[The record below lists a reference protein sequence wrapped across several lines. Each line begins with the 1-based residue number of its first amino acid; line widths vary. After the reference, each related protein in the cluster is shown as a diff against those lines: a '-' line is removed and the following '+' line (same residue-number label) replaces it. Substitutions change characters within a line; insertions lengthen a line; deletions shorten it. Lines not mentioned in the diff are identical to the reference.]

1 MKEEIK
7 SIIVKTPDD
16 WHLHLRESPILEKVF
31 PYSYKSYG
39 RAIIM
44 PNLEIPIITFSQAK
58 SYYEKIKYLIKT
70 GNNFEPLMTLFLS
83 EDTKVED
90 VYEGVKS
97 GIIKAIKFYPQ
108 GVTTNSSGGI
118 KNLSKIYNL
127 LEKIAD
133 FGIPLLIH
141 GETSNTEIDI
151 YDREAYFLEETVLG
165 IRKNIPNLKIVLE
178 HITTKESVDFVLESK
193 KNVAATVTA
202 HHLIINR
209 NHIFDGGIR
218 PHFYCRPIAKREEH
232 RIAVRAAATSGNSK
246 FFLGTDSAPHFD
258 HNKENSCGC
267 AGVFSSPNALGYV
280 AQDFEEDSCI
290 NNLENFI
297 SINGAKFYNLPLNSS
312 LTQFRKLKEAIK
324 YPEKIKVGKNMITL
338 FNPGYPLYWENEIL
352 A

>member
-31 PYSYKSYG
+31 PYSYKNYG

-118 KNLSKIYNL
+118 KNLSKIYYL

-218 PHFYCRPIAKREEH
+218 AHFYCRPIAKREEH
-232 RIAVRAAATSGNSK
+232 RIAVRAAATSGNS
-246 FFLGTDSAPHFD
+246 
-258 HNKENSCGC
+258 
-267 AGVFSSPNALGYV
+267 
-280 AQDFEEDSCI
+280 
-290 NNLENFI
+290 
-297 SINGAKFYNLPLNSS
+297 
-312 LTQFRKLKEAIK
+312 
-324 YPEKIKVGKNMITL
+324 
-338 FNPGYPLYWENEIL
+338 
-352 A
+352 

>member
-133 FGIPLLIH
+133 FTCRDESEIH
-141 GETSNTEIDI
+141 FLPFKINKQDI
-151 YDREAYFLEETVLG
+151 IEV
-165 IRKNIPNLKIVLE
+165 IKN
-178 HITTKESVDFVLESK
+178 
-193 KNVAATVTA
+193 
-202 HHLIINR
+202 
-209 NHIFDGGIR
+209 
-218 PHFYCRPIAKREEH
+218 
-232 RIAVRAAATSGNSK
+232 
-246 FFLGTDSAPHFD
+246 
-258 HNKENSCGC
+258 
-267 AGVFSSPNALGYV
+267 
-280 AQDFEEDSCI
+280 FE
-290 NNLENFI
+290 
-297 SINGAKFYNLPLNSS
+297 
-312 LTQFRKLKEAIK
+312 QQ
-324 YPEKIKVGKNMITL
+324 KIKI
-338 FNPGYPLYWENEIL
+338 
-352 A
+352 

>member
-165 IRKNIPNLKIVLE
+165 IRKNIPN
-178 HITTKESVDFVLESK
+178 
-193 KNVAATVTA
+193 
-202 HHLIINR
+202 
-209 NHIFDGGIR
+209 
-218 PHFYCRPIAKREEH
+218 
-232 RIAVRAAATSGNSK
+232 
-246 FFLGTDSAPHFD
+246 
-258 HNKENSCGC
+258 
-267 AGVFSSPNALGYV
+267 
-280 AQDFEEDSCI
+280 
-290 NNLENFI
+290 
-297 SINGAKFYNLPLNSS
+297 
-312 LTQFRKLKEAIK
+312 
-324 YPEKIKVGKNMITL
+324 
-338 FNPGYPLYWENEIL
+338 
-352 A
+352 